1 MHGSIHNPSGPQPQ
15 QSRQPKCSD
24 RNRDQE
30 PGTSSSTKVAAKALS
45 LKWLEAI
52 QSQADGTKP
61 NIETYKCHNR
71 CNACNSHFF
80 GQQKPNDLLHFD
92 LEHRV
97 KLVRQGDGL
106 MRHKALVPRLFEAWL
121 KGAFQNSSRIQND
134 PGHHHLV

>member
-1 MHGSIHNPSGPQPQ
+1 MIVQCMALSTT
-15 QSRQPKCSD
+15 RAD
-24 RNRDQE
+24 RNRNRVDNLNAVTGTATKNRE
-30 PGTSSSTKVAAKALS
+30 PVRRRKLPPRLCHST
-45 LKWLEAI
+45 
-52 QSQADGTKP
+52 ADGTKP